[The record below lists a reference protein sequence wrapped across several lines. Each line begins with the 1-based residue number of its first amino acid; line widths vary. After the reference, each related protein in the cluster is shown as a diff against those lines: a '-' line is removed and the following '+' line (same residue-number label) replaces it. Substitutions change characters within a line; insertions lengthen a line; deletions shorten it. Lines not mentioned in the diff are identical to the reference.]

1 MCNMFKVNN
10 ENTRTTSKAT
20 IKTGI
25 IFIVGTIGT
34 TPPFKNSLHPFEA
47 PPPLFPSPLWKPQ
60 VSHPSSPPVKTLPLN
75 LKYFPVSATHC
86 DSSSRRAAI
95 FKKEF

>member
-1 MCNMFKVNN
+1 MFKVNN

-34 TPPFKNSLHPFEA
+34 TPPFKNSLHPFEG
-47 PPPLFPSPLWKPQ
+47 PLPLPSLEATGKSALLHLVQ
-60 VSHPSSPPVKTLPLN
+60 TLPIN
-75 LKYFPVSATHC
+75 LKYFPVFATHC
-86 DSSSRRAAI
+86 DSFSRRAAI